1 MGPAA
6 VKEALTASSGTRY
19 ANLILSKVFLERH
32 IIHADLDEKTQS
44 VRFRALLKRLMI
56 RRTLASA
63 IPFKSGRIIGKD
75 IPPAVRKVFNT
86 EFNPE
91 EQEAYKTYWIKNRRV
106 MVLDQSDREN
116 PRYRWA
122 MARFRRLVLGASW
135 LGMILL
141 EPTLLEADF
150 PKAVNLQKRRKLV
163 PRWIQYLQEQKQ
175 VE

>member
-1 MGPAA
+1 
-6 VKEALTASSGTRY
+6 
-19 ANLILSKVFLERH
+19 
-32 IIHADLDEKTQS
+32 
-44 VRFRALLKRLMI
+44 MI

-63 IPFKSGRIIGKD
+63 ILFKSSRIISKD
-75 IPPAVRKVFNT
+75 IPPAVYKVFNT

-106 MVLDQSDREN
+106 IVLDQSDREN

-163 PRWIQYLQEQKQ
+163 PR
-175 VE
+175 